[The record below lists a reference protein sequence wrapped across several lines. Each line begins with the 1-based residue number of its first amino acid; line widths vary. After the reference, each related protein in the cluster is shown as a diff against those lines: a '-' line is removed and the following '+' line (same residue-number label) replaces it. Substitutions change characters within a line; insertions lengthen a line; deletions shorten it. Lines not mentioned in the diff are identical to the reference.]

1 MKELQMK
8 KIQSISILLLVL
20 PALLLWGCSA
30 DQPTDPSG
38 LVDPFTLADASAR
51 YAAIGNSLTAGFM
64 DGGLMQAGQA
74 DSYPQ
79 LIARQLGLDA
89 AQFTQ
94 PWIAFPGIGSS
105 DPSSPAKVAG
115 VLYFDGAGISVVG
128 ETDLVD
134 VQTDLLLAVAQ
145 PTPYHN
151 LAVPGATLYDGMNA
165 YDSLTCLPI
174 VNPFFD
180 FINRASFFGNISVPA
195 PAGYPAEFA
204 HETGSMFY
212 KAVAKGPALITV
224 WMGNNDVL
232 GPATSGDPDPG
243 FGAAGAAEF
252 SARYS
257 ALLQSVAGA
266 LMGQLG
272 WDPVAQT
279 GLKPTIVTANIPS
292 VSSIPYFMT
301 LETFNAASGGGWPWN
316 FEEQDVALVLFPV
329 LSWLTEDH
337 YNQPIPSEYTLTSAE
352 RTDVDTAVATY
363 NQIIAGVTAAVNAS
377 EVAKCGMVDAKGLL
391 EDLTDAQ
398 RTHFLFLLPAFQGD
412 VQSAAAATYFSLD
425 GIHPN
430 NVGYGVVANAFIAKI
445 NELDGSAIP
454 DVDLDTL
461 SWDPTYG
468 QTKAGVPAAGQPLV
482 SARAAA
488 GMAAIF
494 R

>member
-1 MKELQMK
+1 MK
-8 KIQSISILLLVL
+8 KLQSISILLLVL
-20 PALLLWGCSA
+20 PALLLWGCSV

-51 YAAIGNSLTAGFM
+51 YASIGNSLTAGFM
-64 DGGLMQAGQA
+64 DGGLVQAGQA

-89 AQFTQ
+89 AHFTQ

-105 DPSSPAKVAG
+105 EASSPSKVAG
-115 VLYFDGAGISVVG
+115 VLHYDGVGLSVVG

-134 VQTDLLLAVAQ
+134 VQTDLLLAATQ

-151 LAVPGATLYDGMNA
+151 LGVPGATLYDGMNA

-174 VNPFFD
+174 GNPFFD

-195 PAGYPAEFA
+195 SAGPPPSPAYQTA
-204 HETGSMFY
+204 SMFY
-212 KAVAKGPALITV
+212 KAVAKTPALVTV
-224 WMGNNDVL
+224 WLGNNDVL
-232 GPATSGDPDPG
+232 GPATSGDPAPG
-243 FGAAGAAEF
+243 FGAAGQAAF
-252 SARYS
+252 TARYT
-257 ALLQSVAGA
+257 ALVQSIAGV

-301 LETFNAASGGGWPWN
+301 VETFTTASGGGWPWG
-316 FEEQDVALVLFPV
+316 FEEADVALVLFPV

-337 YNQPIPSEYTLTSAE
+337 FTQKIPSEYTLTSAE
-352 RTDVDTAVATY
+352 RTDVDTAVAIY
-363 NQIIAGVTAAVNAS
+363 NTVIANVTAAVNAS
-377 EVAKCGMVDAKGLL
+377 GVAKCGMVDAKGLL
-391 EDLTDAQ
+391 EDLTDTQ
-398 RTHFLFLLPAFQGD
+398 RTHFLFLLQAFAGD
-412 VQSAAAATYFSLD
+412 VEAAAAATYFSLD

-430 NVGYGVVANAFIAKI
+430 NVGYGVVANAFIEKI
-445 NELDGSAIP
+445 NELDGSSIP
-454 DVDLDTL
+454 AVDLDTL

-468 QTKAGVPAAGQPLV
+468 QTKAAVPAAGLPLV
-482 SARAAA
+482 SARAAE